1 MTNETSYALLD
12 AYYDMNVPQPIL
24 SVKLHRNTPA
34 ELYEAMGRFFFT
46 PGCLTPSLFND
57 DALFEVLRRAGVE
70 EADLP
75 DYAVAGCQEPLIM
88 GKDNGNT
95 TNSWLNMPKILE
107 LTLNGGVSTVTG
119 ERIGTAV
126 NGDFADILTHLRER
140 FYENAAF
147 FVGKMTAAANGASQA
162 VSCLPVPFLSV
173 FMGGLETGIDTRD
186 TEEQG
191 TKYNGSGCLI
201 HGLSVMADSFI
212 AVDHLLKERPEDVE
226 RLHRALQNNFEG
238 DEELRQYLLSC
249 PKFGNNIPEVDE
261 EARQIAEKISDLV
274 ASQKNYLGNP
284 FRPDWTA
291 PPPICY
297 TATGWGRPRTGAR
310 RGICWATASIR
321 STARPGRGLGSG
333 CCRACASPMRNL
345 RAGMPPISASIPNT
359 SRPKAMRSGGCS
371 SPSGLSSPSSS
382 TNKTKPP
389 FPPSIFTST
398 SPPPTLCARCWP
410 SRKSTRPA
418 ASISCESTAPS

>member
-126 NGDFADILTHLRER
+126 NGTSPIF
-140 FYENAAF
+140 
-147 FVGKMTAAANGASQA
+147 S
-162 VSCLPVPFLSV
+162 
-173 FMGGLETGIDTRD
+173 
-186 TEEQG
+186 
-191 TKYNGSGCLI
+191 
-201 HGLSVMADSFI
+201 
-212 AVDHLLKERPEDVE
+212 
-226 RLHRALQNNFEG
+226 
-238 DEELRQYLLSC
+238 
-249 PKFGNNIPEVDE
+249 
-261 EARQIAEKISDLV
+261 
-274 ASQKNYLGNP
+274 
-284 FRPDWTA
+284 
-291 PPPICY
+291 PIC
-297 TATGWGRPRTGAR
+297 GN
-310 RGICWATASIR
+310 ASMKTR
-321 STARPGRGLGSG
+321 
-333 CCRACASPMRNL
+333 
-345 RAGMPPISASIPNT
+345 
-359 SRPKAMRSGGCS
+359 
-371 SPSGLSSPSSS
+371 PSSS
-382 TNKTKPP
+382 
-389 FPPSIFTST
+389 
-398 SPPPTLCARCWP
+398 AR
-410 SRKSTRPA
+410 
-418 ASISCESTAPS
+418 